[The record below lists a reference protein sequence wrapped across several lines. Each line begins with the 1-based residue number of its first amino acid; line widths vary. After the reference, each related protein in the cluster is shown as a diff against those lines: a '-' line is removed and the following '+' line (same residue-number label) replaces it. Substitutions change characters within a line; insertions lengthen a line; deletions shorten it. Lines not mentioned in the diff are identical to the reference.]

1 MVPLAAMVLGALV
14 GVGLFAV
21 VLGLRKQ
28 PVRQKQARLREFRAQ
43 ATRVELSSSANDT
56 LVMAGLAAVLGF
68 GAWYATGWVVA
79 AALGVTA
86 GVMGPMMWRAPRR
99 RREFTD
105 EIEAYSQWTEQI
117 RDLVAASGSLFEA
130 VTLSA
135 DQAPS
140 RLRPKVVQMA
150 SIARTLGLPAALDWF
165 AAEMDSPFADRLVL
179 GMKIAWDSGARVSE
193 AFESTARA
201 MRTEVEMRRRNEV
214 ANARAWTQVVSMV
227 GVTVGS
233 VLLMFVFN
241 KGFFDPF
248 GSVVGQAIL
257 ATVGVLIFG
266 NVYWVL
272 KLSESGVPVR
282 LLATDEDQ
290 LSEGV
295 LAALS
300 AEDSPPLRRERIG
313 GDGMA
318 ETAGTGG

>member
-1 MVPLAAMVLGALV
+1 MVPLAAAVLGAV
-14 GVGLFAV
+14 AGVGLFTA
-21 VLGLRKQ
+21 VLGLQER
-28 PVRQKQARLREFRAQ
+28 PVRDKQARLRRFQTRA
-43 ATRVELSSSANDT
+43 ASVELSSSTGSMLAMVG
-56 LVMAGLAAVLGF
+56 LGAGLGF
-68 GAWYATGWVVA
+68 GAWYATGWIVA
-79 AALGVTA
+79 GLIGVTA
-86 GVMGPMMWRAPRR
+86 GVMGPVMWRAPRKR
-99 RREFTD
+99 RDFTD

-135 DQAPS
+135 EQAPP
-140 RLRPKVVQMA
+140 RLRPKVAQMA

-165 AAEMDSPFADRLVL
+165 AAEMESPFADRLVL

-201 MRTEVEMRRRNEV
+201 MRSEVEMRRRNEV
-214 ANARAWTQVVSMV
+214 ANARTWTQVVSIV

-248 GSVVGQAIL
+248 GSTVGQAVL
-257 ATVGVLIFG
+257 AAVGVLIFG

-282 LLATDEDQ
+282 LLAAEEGRTA
-290 LSEGV
+290 EGV
-295 LAALS
+295 VAALS
-300 AEDSPPLRRERIG
+300 EDPATP
-313 GDGMA
+313 
-318 ETAGTGG
+318 

>member
-1 MVPLAAMVLGALV
+1 MVPLAAVLCGALA
-14 GVGLFAV
+14 GVGMFAAI
-21 VLGLRKQ
+21 LGMQMR
-28 PVRQKQARLREFRAQ
+28 PVRAKQNRLREFRAR
-43 ATRVELSSSANDT
+43 ATRVELSSSANET
-56 LVMAGLAAVLGF
+56 LAMIGLATVLGF
-68 GAWYATGWVVA
+68 GAWYATGWVA
-79 AALGVTA
+79 AGLIGIGA
-86 GVMGPMMWRAPRR
+86 GGMGPMMWRAPRR

-117 RDLVAASGSLFEA
+117 RDLVSASGSLFEA

-135 DQAPS
+135 GQAPS

-214 ANARAWTQVVSMV
+214 ANARAWTQVVSII
-227 GVTVGS
+227 GVTVVS
-233 VLLMFVFN
+233 VLFMFVLN
-241 KGFFDPF
+241 KEFFDPF
-248 GSVVGQAIL
+248 GSLIGQAIL
-257 ATVGVLIFG
+257 LAVGGLIFG

-282 LLATDEDQ
+282 LLS
-290 LSEGV
+290 SEGEQLAEDV

-300 AEDSPPLRRERIG
+300 GEDQ
-313 GDGMA
+313 
-318 ETAGTGG
+318 

>member
-1 MVPLAAMVLGALV
+1 MVPLAAVLCGALA
-14 GVGLFAV
+14 GVGLFAAI
-21 VLGLRKQ
+21 LGMQMR
-28 PVRQKQARLREFRAQ
+28 PVRAKQNRLRQFRAR
-43 ATRVELSSSANDT
+43 ATRIELPSSTNDT
-56 LVMAGLAAVLGF
+56 LAMIGLGAVLGF
-68 GAWYATGWVVA
+68 GAWYTTGWVA
-79 AALGVTA
+79 AGAIGVTA
-86 GVMGPMMWRAPRR
+86 GGMGPMMWRAPRQ
-99 RREFTD
+99 RREFTE

-117 RDLVAASGSLFEA
+117 RDLVSASGSLFEA

-135 DQAPS
+135 GQAPS

-201 MRTEVEMRRRNEV
+201 MRAEVEMRRRNEV
-214 ANARAWTQVVSMV
+214 ANARAWTQVVSIV
-227 GVTVGS
+227 GVTVVS
-233 VLLMFVFN
+233 VLFMFVFN

-248 GSVVGQAIL
+248 GSVIGQVIL
-257 ATVGVLIFG
+257 LAVGVLIFG

-282 LLATDEDQ
+282 LLSSEGGQ
-290 LSEGV
+290 LSDDV

-300 AEDSPPLRRERIG
+300 GEDQ
-313 GDGMA
+313 
-318 ETAGTGG
+318 